1 MKWLCEMIKH
11 YGPLIGRLLIALIF
25 LKSGLDKITGF
36 AGTAGFMASKGMPF
50 ADVLLVGAIVFELAG
65 AIMLVV
71 GWRVHWG
78 ALLLMVFL
86 IPSTLIFHDFWAADA
101 AQYSNQI
108 NHFMKNVTILGGLFY
123 VMAFGAGPLSLGKR
137 RT

>member
-25 LKSGLDKITGF
+25 LKSGLGKITGF